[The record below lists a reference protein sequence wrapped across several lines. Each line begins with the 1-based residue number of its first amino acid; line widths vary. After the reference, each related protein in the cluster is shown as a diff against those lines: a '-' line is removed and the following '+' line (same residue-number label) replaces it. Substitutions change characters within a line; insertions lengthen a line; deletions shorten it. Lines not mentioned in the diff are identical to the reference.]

1 MLHLQRNQVAD
12 LHKQKLFFSH
22 IFSIVDQLPGLSIS
36 RLANVEDF
44 FNVNKFFKCKYK
56 REYKQLFINYICV
69 VCYLKLRFIA
79 SPVLQCRI

>member
-12 LHKQKLFFSH
+12 LHKKKLFFFH
-22 IFSIVDQLPGLSIS
+22 IFGIVPGLSIS

-56 REYKQLFINYICV
+56 REYKLYIAIFV
-69 VCYLKLRFIA
+69 
-79 SPVLQCRI
+79 